1 MNRPSDLRLAQISI
15 GVLLL
20 VIVRSLGEYF
30 RLQYLHGQALVIAQV
45 TPYVAGALF
54 AAVALGLTVTLPF
67 RRSPSGSDC
76 YRCRNCGP
84 LVRLQ
89 SRGRGLAASVSICGT
104 GWKASP
110 AQDSDRYPGCNARNG
125 VDLQGLTRKRPS
137 FLALLEGASH
147 GTRPRR
153 EE

>member
-54 AAVALGLTVTLPF
+54 AAVALGLTVTCHF
-67 RRSPSGSDC
+67 A
-76 YRCRNCGP
+76 
-84 LVRLQ
+84 
-89 SRGRGLAASVSICGT
+89 GLHRVAIAIAAATV
-104 GWKASP
+104 
-110 AQDSDRYPGCNARNG
+110 
-125 VDLQGLTRKRPS
+125 
-137 FLALLEGASH
+137 ALLFVYKVAVVG
-147 GTRPRR
+147 
-153 EE
+153 